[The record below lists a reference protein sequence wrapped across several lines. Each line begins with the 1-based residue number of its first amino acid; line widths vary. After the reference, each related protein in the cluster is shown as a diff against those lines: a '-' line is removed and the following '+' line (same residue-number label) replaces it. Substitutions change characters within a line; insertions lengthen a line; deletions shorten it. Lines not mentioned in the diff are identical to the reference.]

1 MPIQGFAL
9 PDTTLKA
16 RPADDFALMA
26 SIATGDRAALDELY
40 ARHSAQ
46 VYGIA
51 MRMLRK
57 PQDAEELL
65 VDVFF
70 EVWDK
75 RERFDATRG
84 SPLAYLVTLTRSRAL
99 DRLRAKSKVPTTA
112 IENADSVAA
121 TRDDDQLEQAVARER
136 REVIRKAMS
145 ALEPA
150 QREAIEYSFF
160 DGLSHSEIAARLNRP
175 LGTVKS
181 NIRQGLIYLRD
192 FLRS

>member
-1 MPIQGFAL
+1 M
-9 PDTTLKA
+9 PDTTHTA

-26 SIATGDRAALDELY
+26 SIATGDRSALDELY

-51 MRMLRK
+51 LRMLRK

-65 VDVFF
+65 IDVFF

-84 SPLAYLVTLTRSRAL
+84 SPLAYLITLTRSRAL
-99 DRLRAKSKVPTTA
+99 DRLRSRSGPATA
-112 IENADSVAA
+112 SIENAESAA
-121 TRDDDQLEQAVARER
+121 PVSGDDQLDQAVAKEQ
-136 REVIRKAMS
+136 REVVRKAMA

-160 DGLSHSEIAARLNRP
+160 EGLSHSEIAARLNRP
-175 LGTVKS
+175 LGTVKT

-192 FLRS
+192 YLRN